1 MISFYPHHS
10 HHFSDYLN
18 IHSSSKKTNFNSSSL
33 SPSPT
38 QFPYHIYE
46 QLQQHSHSHHHI
58 NVNKPSK
65 SKRLTKTFHKQFQE
79 LKTQLNIQNTR
90 KTHIDSLLKKIK
102 SKCLKAIHEVLKN
115 CLNLLVGRLPQN
127 FITNIKIDF
136 NKHYLDKTI
145 GDIYFDFKLLPSYNE
160 IYEKNLIRKGKNALF
175 NEIYNMQFK
184 EVYNTYLES
193 NLFVKDFEKI
203 KGRDGEEIAL
213 LYEYVAKNMCEYYLL
228 SKGNKSKSEITNQRN
243 NNNIND
249 ESTCSFN
256 NESNRYNSSVNNN
269 NNNNIN
275 ENNLNS
281 FSMNN
286 HHQINATTHNNNKKL
301 VFNINNE

>member
-1 MISFYPHHS
+1 MISFYPQHS
-10 HHFSDYLN
+10 QHFNDY
-18 IHSSSKKTNFNSSSL
+18 
-33 SPSPT
+33 SPSIQHSPS
-38 QFPYHIYE
+38 QYHYHLHQ
-46 QLQQHSHSHHHI
+46 QLQHHNNSI
-58 NVNKPSK
+58 LPIKPTK

-79 LKTQLNIQNTR
+79 LKTQLNVQNTR

-145 GDIYFDFKLLPSYNE
+145 GDIYFDFKLLPSFNE

-175 NEIYNMQFK
+175 NDIYNMQFK

-228 SKGNKSKSEITNQRN
+228 SKGNKSKSEVTNQSGGDGSNNGNNDESCCDINNDNNRYNISMGGN
-243 NNNIND
+243 NNN
-249 ESTCSFN
+249 
-256 NESNRYNSSVNNN
+256 SVNNVNDSVSLSGGNQQQQVNALTHN
-269 NNNNIN
+269 NN
-275 ENNLNS
+275 
-281 FSMNN
+281 
-286 HHQINATTHNNNKKL
+286 NNNKKL

>member
-1 MISFYPHHS
+1 MISFYPQHS
-10 HHFSDYLN
+10 QHFVDY
-18 IHSSSKKTNFNSSSL
+18 
-33 SPSPT
+33 SPSIQHSPS
-38 QFPYHIYE
+38 QYHYHFHQ
-46 QLQQHSHSHHHI
+46 QLQQHNNSI
-58 NVNKPSK
+58 LPNKPTK

-79 LKTQLNIQNTR
+79 LKTQLNVQNTR

-145 GDIYFDFKLLPSYNE
+145 GDIYFDFKLLPSFNE

-175 NEIYNMQFK
+175 NDIYNMQFK

-228 SKGNKSKSEITNQRN
+228 SKGNKSKSEITNQSGGDCSCSGN
-243 NNNIND
+243 NNNNNND
-249 ESTCSFN
+249 ESCCSFN
-256 NESNRYNSSVNNN
+256 NDNNRYNISMGGNV
-269 NNNNIN
+269 NNIN

-281 FSMNN
+281 FSLCGGNQQQQQVNTLTHNN
-286 HHQINATTHNNNKKL
+286 NNNNKKL

>member
-1 MISFYPHHS
+1 MISFYPQHS
-10 HHFSDYLN
+10 QHFNDY
-18 IHSSSKKTNFNSSSL
+18 
-33 SPSPT
+33 SPS
-38 QFPYHIYE
+38 F
-46 QLQQHSHSHHHI
+46 QHSHSLYHYHLHQQLQHHNNSI
-58 NVNKPSK
+58 LPNKPTK

-79 LKTQLNIQNTR
+79 LKTQLNVQNTR

-145 GDIYFDFKLLPSYNE
+145 GDIYFDFKLLPSFNE

-175 NEIYNMQFK
+175 NDIYNMQFK

-193 NLFVKDFEKI
+193 NLFIKDFEKI

-228 SKGNKSKSEITNQRN
+228 SKGNKSKSEITIQSGGDGSSGGNNNNNDESCCSFNNDNNRYN
-243 NNNIND
+243 ISMGSNINNNININ
-249 ESTCSFN
+249 T
-256 NESNRYNSSVNNN
+256 
-269 NNNNIN
+269 N

-281 FSMNN
+281 FSLSGGNQQQQVN
-286 HHQINATTHNNNKKL
+286 TLNKKL

>member
-1 MISFYPHHS
+1 
-10 HHFSDYLN
+10 
-18 IHSSSKKTNFNSSSL
+18 
-33 SPSPT
+33 
-38 QFPYHIYE
+38 
-46 QLQQHSHSHHHI
+46 
-58 NVNKPSK
+58 
-65 SKRLTKTFHKQFQE
+65 
-79 LKTQLNIQNTR
+79 
-90 KTHIDSLLKKIK
+90 
-102 SKCLKAIHEVLKN
+102 
-115 CLNLLVGRLPQN
+115 LVGRLPQN

-145 GDIYFDFKLLPSYNE
+145 GDIYFDFKLLPSFNE

-175 NEIYNMQFK
+175 NDIYNMQFK

-228 SKGNKSKSEITNQRN
+228 SKGNKSKSEITIQSGGDCSCGGN
-243 NNNIND
+243 NNNNND
-249 ESTCSFN
+249 ESCCSFN
-256 NESNRYNSSVNNN
+256 NDNNRYNISMGVNV
-269 NNNNIN
+269 NNIN

-281 FSMNN
+281 FSLCGGNQQQQQVNTLTHNN
-286 HHQINATTHNNNKKL
+286 NNNNKKL